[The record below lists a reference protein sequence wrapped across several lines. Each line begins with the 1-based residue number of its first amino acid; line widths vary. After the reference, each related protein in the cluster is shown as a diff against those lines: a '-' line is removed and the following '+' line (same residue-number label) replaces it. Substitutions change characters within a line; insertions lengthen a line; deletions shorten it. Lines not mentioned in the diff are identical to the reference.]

1 MAIFTVNITRIMIRM
16 IVIVMMS
23 VALASDPCGAQ
34 IILLRLLLL
43 LMMMMMIGTNGALP
57 VFWTDALGKV
67 ALNGET
73 LKLVSVCGSEVN

>member
-1 MAIFTVNITRIMIRM
+1 MAIFTVNITRIMIKM

-43 LMMMMMIGTNGALP
+43 LMMMMMMMMSTTVLYQCFGLML
-57 VFWTDALGKV
+57 WGKWR
-67 ALNGET
+67 
-73 LKLVSVCGSEVN
+73 

>member
-16 IVIVMMS
+16 VVIVMMS

-43 LMMMMMIGTNGALP
+43 LMMMMGTTVLYQCFGLML
-57 VFWTDALGKV
+57 WGKWR
-67 ALNGET
+67 
-73 LKLVSVCGSEVN
+73 

>member
-1 MAIFTVNITRIMIRM
+1 MAIFTVNITIIMIRM
-16 IVIVMMS
+16 VVIVMMS
-23 VALASDPCGAQ
+23 VALASDSCGAQ

-43 LMMMMMIGTNGALP
+43 LMMTIGTNGALP

-73 LKLVSVCGSEVN
+73 LKLLSVCGSEVN

>member
-16 IVIVMMS
+16 VAIVMMS

-43 LMMMMMIGTNGALP
+43 LMMMMGTTVLYQCFGLML
-57 VFWTDALGKV
+57 WGKWR
-67 ALNGET
+67 
-73 LKLVSVCGSEVN
+73 

>member
-43 LMMMMMIGTNGALP
+43 LMMMMGTTVLYQCFGLML
-57 VFWTDALGKV
+57 WGKWR
-67 ALNGET
+67 
-73 LKLVSVCGSEVN
+73 

>member
-16 IVIVMMS
+16 VVIVMMS

-43 LMMMMMIGTNGALP
+43 LMMMMMGTTVLYQCFGLML
-57 VFWTDALGKV
+57 WGKWR
-67 ALNGET
+67 
-73 LKLVSVCGSEVN
+73 

>member
-43 LMMMMMIGTNGALP
+43 LMMMMIGTNGALP

-73 LKLVSVCGSEVN
+73 LKLLSVCGSEVN

>member
-1 MAIFTVNITRIMIRM
+1 M

-43 LMMMMMIGTNGALP
+43 LMMMMMGITVLYQ
-57 VFWTDALGKV
+57 FFCTDALGKV

-73 LKLVSVCGSEVN
+73 LKLLSVCGSEVN

>member
-43 LMMMMMIGTNGALP
+43 LMMMMMGTTVLYQCFGLML
-57 VFWTDALGKV
+57 WGKWR
-67 ALNGET
+67 
-73 LKLVSVCGSEVN
+73 

>member
-1 MAIFTVNITRIMIRM
+1 MAIFTVNITRIMIKM

-43 LMMMMMIGTNGALP
+43 LMMMMMGTTVLYQCFGLML
-57 VFWTDALGKV
+57 WGKWR
-67 ALNGET
+67 
-73 LKLVSVCGSEVN
+73 